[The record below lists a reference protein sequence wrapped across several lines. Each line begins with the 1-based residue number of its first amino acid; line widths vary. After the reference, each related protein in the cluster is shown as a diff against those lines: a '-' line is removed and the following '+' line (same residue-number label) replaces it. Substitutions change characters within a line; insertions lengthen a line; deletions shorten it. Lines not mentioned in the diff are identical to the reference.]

1 MSGSHNEAIEQ
12 ALHLQVFEWGQ
23 DLGLVPVIE
32 LEVFE
37 KLFHMN
43 ICQVGSF
50 IFLIFQSHRFEIV
63 LGLWRVHES
72 SLQRSLGS
80 KFSHPILPRGLG
92 H

>member
-1 MSGSHNEAIEQ
+1 MSGSHDEAIEQ
-12 ALHLQVFEWGQ
+12 APHLQVFEWGQ

-37 KLFHMN
+37 KLFHIN
-43 ICQVGSF
+43 ICQVGGF
-50 IFLIFQSHRFEIV
+50 VILVFWSHQFKIV

-72 SLQRSLGS
+72 SPQHSLGS